1 MHTPSDLPR
10 LTPCS
15 FNSYTQTL
23 CVNDVVQK
31 PNGVKASEDDL
42 RATSL
47 LDGPKAVTEVA
58 SAGGVGGSTIAENSG
73 TTIITR
79 SDGQTS
85 VSQTVT
91 WKAQF
96 VDKISEITDSMNI
109 SGLYSASLVPSLR
122 C

>member
-1 MHTPSDLPR
+1 MVFLGLPHD
-10 LTPCS
+10 S
-15 FNSYTQTL
+15 FNSYTQSL

-42 RATSL
+42 RATSIV
-47 LDGPKAVTEVA
+47 DGTKAVTEVA
-58 SAGGVGGSTIAENSG
+58 SAGGVGGSTIVENSG

-79 SDGQTS
+79 TDGQTG
-85 VSQTVT
+85 VSQTVM
-91 WKAQF
+91 WEAKF

-109 SGLYSASLVPSLR
+109 SGLYSASLFLSLH